1 MESILQKLFTKKTKK
16 KTNRKLS
23 MADQDYIADKNEEI
37 NTNKVMMPV
46 AGGIMG
52 AGLGSSFG
60 VLASKGRKGAVIAG
74 GLAGAGLGAYGMH
87 KLNKKVIEPQT
98 LKEIDRYK
106 SANKED
112 RAYLRQKRQRELDR
126 RQMEEMRQ
134 EIRRQHELDRKMPKN
149 IYILG

>member
-1 MESILQKLFTKKTKK
+1 MESILQKLFTKK
-16 KTNRKLS
+16 KTSQKLS
-23 MADQDYIADKNEEI
+23 VADQDYIADKNEEI
-37 NTNKVMMPV
+37 NTNKVMMPI

-52 AGLGSSFG
+52 ASLGSGLG
-60 VLASKGRKGAVIAG
+60 VLVSKGKRGAVIAG
-74 GLAGAGLGAYGMH
+74 GLAGTGLGAYGMH
-87 KLNKKVIEPQT
+87 KLNKKVIEPKL